1 MATAADIVITGVGVV
16 SPLGIGADTVWRG
29 LAAGESG
36 IRPIDCFDARGLRVP
51 YGGQVPGFDPRAL
64 IRPRKSLKVMS
75 RVIQLGFVAA
85 EQAMRDAGLGRG
97 GTCPERFGAV
107 MGTDMIYA
115 DIEDLEPTY
124 RRAHRDGGFDYGLW
138 AESILAE
145 THPLWLLKYLPNMT
159 ASHVAIAHDARG
171 PSNTIVLGDVS
182 SLLAIGEAASVI
194 RRGRA
199 DVMLAGGTSSRLHPT
214 AIVARGEPAVPVAVA
229 DWQRVCRPFDRDR
242 AAMLDG
248 EGAAVFVLESRAH
261 AEARGAPL
269 RGRLLAETAGCEP
282 KRPGRPPTGSA
293 LKSTIRRALARAGV
307 APADLGHYNAH
318 GGGTRDG
325 DRLEAA
331 AVAAELGATPVTA
344 TKGACGSLGAGSGAV
359 ELAASVLGLA
369 AGLVPP
375 TRNYES
381 ADPDCP
387 VNVVH
392 GGPLDGRPG
401 TALAV
406 NTTTMG
412 QVAAVVVAAAHHEP

>member
-1 MATAADIVITGVGVV
+1 MSTARDIVITGMGVV
-16 SPLGIGADTVWRG
+16 SPLGIGGEAVWNA
-29 LAAGESG
+29 LAAGRSG
-36 IRPIDCFDARGLRVP
+36 VRPIDVFDARGLRVP
-51 YGGQVPGFDPRAL
+51 YGGQVPGFDPKTM

-85 EQAMRDAGLGRG
+85 EQAMRDAGLEPGA
-97 GTCPERFGAV
+97 TSPERFGAV
-107 MGTDMIYA
+107 MGTDMIYI

-124 RRAHRDGGFDYGLW
+124 RRSRRDGDFDFGAW
-138 AESILAE
+138 SEAILVE

-182 SLLAIGEAASVI
+182 SLLAIGEAAAII

-214 AIVARGEPAVPVAVA
+214 ASVARGEPAVTEAIA
-229 DWQRVCRPFDRDR
+229 DCRSVCRPFDRDR
-242 AAMLDG
+242 IAMLDG

-261 AEARGAPL
+261 AEARNAPV
-269 RGRLLAETAGCEP
+269 RGRLLAEAAGCEP
-282 KRPGRPPTGSA
+282 KRAGRPPTGAA
-293 LKSTIRRALARAGV
+293 LRATIRRALARAGV

-325 DRLEAA
+325 DRMEAA

-344 TKGACGSLGAGSGAV
+344 PKSGFGNLGAGSGAV
-359 ELAASVLGLA
+359 ELAASLLGLA

-375 TRNYES
+375 TLNYDS
-381 ADPDCP
+381 PDPACP
-387 VNVVH
+387 VNVVR
-392 GGPLDGRPG
+392 GGPLAGRPG
-401 TALAV
+401 TALAA
-406 NTTTMG
+406 NYSSMG
-412 QVAAVVVAAAHHEP
+412 QVAAVVVAAAHQEP